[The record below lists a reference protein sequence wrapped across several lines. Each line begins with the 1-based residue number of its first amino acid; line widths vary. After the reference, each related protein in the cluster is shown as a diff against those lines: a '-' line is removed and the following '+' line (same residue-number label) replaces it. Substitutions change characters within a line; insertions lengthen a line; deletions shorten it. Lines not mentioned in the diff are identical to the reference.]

1 MAHKVIERLLYQ
13 RRRLKVSGG
22 IPTIRLEK
30 NLPVHVKKVELGP
43 SKEFVGEVLSV
54 KTTPGSLAR
63 LKDEIEQEFGSRG
76 VQVTA
81 DAKPYDDLLTG
92 GEGMA
97 LKKLILRL
105 EEGRKFMSIE
115 PERFTAYGNWRD
127 SKAAQAIVDA
137 LLNKPHWYKGN

>member
-1 MAHKVIERLLYQ
+1 MAHEVIERLLNQ

-30 NLPVHVKKVELGP
+30 NLPPHVTGVELG
-43 SKEFVGEVLSV
+43 SSEKFVGEVLSV
-54 KTTPGSLAR
+54 KTKPGALAR
-63 LKDEIEQEFGSRG
+63 LKDEIEKEFGSKG

-92 GEGMA
+92 GEGIA
-97 LKKLILRL
+97 LKKLVLRL

-127 SKAAQAIVDA
+127 SKAARAIVDA